1 MKKTYEGYIT
11 EVEFGGIKCLV
22 FNFDKGGNV
31 RVESL
36 CEEFCYHPWVR
47 LTIEDIREQK
57 ERATDYR
64 ATIMADHPLSMAVPI

>member
-1 MKKTYEGYIT
+1 MKKQYEGHIT
-11 EVEFGGIKCLV
+11 EAQFEGIKCMV
-22 FNFDKGGNV
+22 FNFDEGHSV

-36 CEEFCYHPWVR
+36 CEEFCYHSRVR